1 MKFRI
6 YLLDNGCCQHDMAYR
21 DFRDLTKKAVFD
33 IVLCDKSVNIGK
45 IPNMMDTL
53 LRAQINLLL
62 TEELELTLETNN

>member
-45 IPNMMDTL
+45 NP
-53 LRAQINLLL
+53 
-62 TEELELTLETNN
+62 